1 MKKVS
6 LILVLMLIVSLL
18 AGCGASKDKTTEATT
33 TETTATDATKTDT
46 ATTETKTEETP
57 KVEVSSDPLQMLWW
71 SDGTEGD
78 VMQTILD
85 AYKAE
90 TGVEIQLVVLGYDD
104 YAAKLKT
111 MIRGGESP
119 ALIRATEGTIM
130 EFKEFLLPLDTAF
143 NAADFTNV
151 FYNAAGNVVDLP
163 MDVTAN
169 GLFVNL
175 DLLDKYGVKYPK
187 LGEKPWT
194 WAEFETEIAKLKG
207 QADVAFPGVFDN
219 KAHRFMPMVY
229 QFGGKMWDDAYA
241 TSGLTSDAAVEA
253 LTTLQR
259 MNTDGTLD
267 PAVWA
272 GGANA
277 AELFRTGKYGFHM
290 SGNWNV
296 AGYQDLTFKWGVV
309 QMPVGN
315 GATATRSTIIG
326 GKGICA
332 VSESGMEDEA
342 LKFISYLAKP
352 ENHDKF
358 AGGVPFLS
366 PRLAAKLDFGVYQS
380 VYEVF
385 QDELANTPASNVLD
399 WQNEI
404 TIVGIYPVINQ
415 GIEACMGGD
424 DPKETLAR
432 LAAEIDALVV
442 EQGLKK

>member
-6 LILVLMLIVSLL
+6 LLLVLVLLVSLL
-18 AGCGASKDKTTEATT
+18 TACGGTKEETAEAT
-33 TETTATDATKTDT
+33 ETPAVE
-46 ATTETKTEETP
+46 ETKEEVKEEAVVEE
-57 KVEVSSDPLQMLWW
+57 KVEEPVAEVSTEPLQMLWW
-71 SDGTEGD
+71 SDGTEGE

-85 AYKAE
+85 AFKAE
-90 TGVEIQLVVLGYDD
+90 TGIEIQLVVLAYDD

-111 MIRGGESP
+111 MIRGGEAP

-130 EFKEFLLPLDTAF
+130 EFKDFLLPLDETFA
-143 NAADFTNV
+143 AADFTNV
-151 FYNAAGNVVDLP
+151 FFNKDGKAVTLP

-169 GLFVNL
+169 GLFVNF

-187 LGEKPWT
+187 LGDKPWT
-194 WAEFETEIAKLKG
+194 WAEFETEMAKLKG
-207 QADVAFPGVFDN
+207 KDDVAFPGVFDN

-229 QFGGKMWDDAYA
+229 QFGGKMWENAFD

-272 GGANA
+272 GGAKPN
-277 AELFRTGKYGFHM
+277 ELFQTGKYGFHM
-290 SGNWNV
+290 SGNWFV
-296 AGYQDLTFKWGVV
+296 AAYQELTFKWGVV
-309 QMPVGN
+309 PMPVGN
-315 GATATRSTIIG
+315 GETATRSTIIG

-332 VSESGMEDEA
+332 VQDSGLEKEA
-342 LKFISYLAKP
+342 LQFITYLAKP

-358 AGGVPFLS
+358 AAGVPFLS

-385 QDELANTPASNVLD
+385 QDELANTPAENVLD
-399 WQNEI
+399 WQNMI
-404 TIVGIYPVINQ
+404 TVVGIYPVINT

-424 DPKETLAR
+424 DPKETLER

-442 EQGLKK
+442 EQGLK